1 MFGFMY
7 HIALNCCTLCL
18 IPFFHL
24 LFYKFAISI
33 WISKELRI
41 KTDVIFT
48 WPKHHC
54 TNYRNKTCMA
64 MYFNQTITFC
74 MFNFYIDHIVSLPCI
89 IKGHSFEWPDLYYLY
104 CECYSNR
111 LFKAFSKSA
120 FVFLKISI
128 SLSVNFI
135 PSLILILPGQ
145 KVTFFSISF
154 GKKNST
160 LATPPFFIY

>member
-1 MFGFMY
+1 
-7 HIALNCCTLCL
+7 
-18 IPFFHL
+18 
-24 LFYKFAISI
+24 
-33 WISKELRI
+33 
-41 KTDVIFT
+41 
-48 WPKHHC
+48 
-54 TNYRNKTCMA
+54 MA

-74 MFNFYIDHIVSLPCI
+74 MLNFYIDHMVPLPCI

-154 GKKNST
+154 GKKNSISDPSILYLLST
-160 LATPPFFIY
+160 LLFLLILLCHLSKTLQLLQMLLISHKHVFLSLLHYHYMINHILHKLISVVFL